1 MTDPTRLVRDDVL
14 VNPATGNPV
23 HCFVHHKYAGA
34 PCERPAALTVYGL
47 HFCREHGNEARIG
60 AEMEVWADA
69 AYFFDRFR
77 NPHTPDFNPLIED
90 ALVSW
95 GRAFNDGGP
104 SDRDHADA
112 LRRAYPD
119 APEGVREM
127 VRRWERDEW
136 GDENGIPPLDQ
147 LLDSLRTLH
156 KLLRIAHE
164 DGEHWLVELLEE
176 QREGQSA
183 QAAFALEESARRREA
198 GQRPAG

>member
-1 MTDPTRLVRDDVL
+1 M
-14 VNPATGNPV
+14 
-23 HCFVHHKYAGA
+23 
-34 PCERPAALTVYGL
+34 
-47 HFCREHGNEARIG
+47 G

-77 NPHTPDFNPLIED
+77 NPHTPDFNPLIEE
-90 ALVSW
+90 ALASW

-104 SDRDHADA
+104 SDQDYQDA
-112 LRRAYPD
+112 LCRAYPD
-119 APEGVREM
+119 TPQKVRDM
-127 VRRWERDEW
+127 VRRWERDER

-156 KLLRIAHE
+156 KLMRIAHD
-164 DGEHWLVELLEE
+164 DGEHWLVEQLEQ

-183 QAAFALEESARRREA
+183 QAAFALEESARKREA